1 LISQQFTT
9 WYSKNPN
16 KRTILFFFLPIT
28 ALLVFWGCF
37 LVWFSVTVV
46 SWRGELPLN
55 KLQVHNMPIAA
66 AKFNGKI
73 EKGVIF

>member
-1 LISQQFTT
+1 MSILLFIL
-9 WYSKNPN
+9 SK
-16 KRTILFFFLPIT
+16 RV
-28 ALLVFWGCF
+28 LLVFWGCF

-55 KLQVHNMPIAA
+55 KLQAHNMPIAA